1 MSSRDHI
8 LSKIKAS
15 KPNYQDLLEID
26 LSVFNEDLDLLE
38 EFKRKIEV
46 VGGKVYSA
54 NSTVEILE
62 KVKVLFPDTKSNY
75 SALPNSETFNTIDIE
90 DINNPQELDDLD
102 LLVLKGEFGVAENGA
117 IWITDDNFPIR
128 VLPFITKHLVLVI
141 DKVEISPYMHQAYE
155 RLKGKDYNFG
165 LFLSGPSKTA
175 DIEQALVIGAQGAL
189 SLSIFI
195 LQGKE

>member
-8 LSKIKAS
+8 LSKIKTS

-38 EFKRKIEV
+38 EFKRKVKV
-46 VGGKVYSA
+46 VGGKIYSA

-75 SALPNSETFNTIDIE
+75 SALLNSEAFNTIDIE

-102 LLVLKGEFGVAENGA
+102 LLVLQGEFGVAENGA
-117 IWITDDNFPIR
+117 IWITDDKFPVR
-128 VLPFITKHLVLVI
+128 VLPFITKHLVLIINKTDIV
-141 DKVEISPYMHQAYE
+141 PYMHQAYD
-155 RLKGKDYNFG
+155 RLKGEDYNFG

-189 SLSIFI
+189 SLSVFI
-195 LQGKE
+195 NR